1 MAHSLWEFMT
11 IVMSL
16 ISMLTV
22 LEVHDIRFNDDDI
35 NDIGERNDCRNC
47 FGAKSS
53 PEVD

>member
-1 MAHSLWEFMT
+1 MAHSLWEFTT

-16 ISMLTV
+16 ISMLKI

-35 NDIGERNDCRNC
+35 NDTGERNDCRNS
-47 FGAKSS
+47 FGGNSS